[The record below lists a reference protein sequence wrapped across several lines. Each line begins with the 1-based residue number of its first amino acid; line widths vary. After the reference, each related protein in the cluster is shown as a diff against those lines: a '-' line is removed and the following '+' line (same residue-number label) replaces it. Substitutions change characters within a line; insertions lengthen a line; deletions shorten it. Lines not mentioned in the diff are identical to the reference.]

1 MSKNPLRKVPDPR
14 CLDVGSSILIPDQEL
29 PRHEAI
35 VTQSVDSQSQE
46 SHAHFTPLDHRRWLQ
61 EVFDRLEKPLA
72 AYAMKLVAGDW
83 NRAQD
88 CVQESFCRLCR
99 EDYRKVASHVDA
111 WLYKTCRNHAM
122 DIHRKEAR
130 MTVHSDS
137 APIVGLES
145 REKAPVQQIVQNE
158 EQSMMEA
165 QIALLPKLEQEVVQL
180 RLGQGLSYKQIAEV
194 TDLSVSHVGVLL
206 HQAVK
211 RLRVT
216 LAHPDGLTGA

>member
-1 MSKNPLRKVPDPR
+1 
-14 CLDVGSSILIPDQEL
+14 LDVGSSNSGPDQEF

-35 VTQSVDSQSQE
+35 VTQSVDPPSQADE
-46 SHAHFTPLDHRRWLQ
+46 VDHPGWLQ
-61 EVFDRLEKPLA
+61 EVFDRLEKPLS
-72 AYAMKLVAGDW
+72 AYAMKLVGGDW

-130 MTVHSDS
+130 MKVHSDS
-137 APIVGLES
+137 APIAGLKS
-145 REKAPVQQIVQNE
+145 RETAPVQKLVQSE
-158 EQSMMEA
+158 EHSLVEA
-165 QIALLPKLEQEVVQL
+165 QIALLPKLEQEVIQL
-180 RLGQGLSYKQIAEV
+180 RLAQGLSYKQIADV

-211 RLRVT
+211 RLRQS
-216 LAHPDGLTGA
+216 LGQADGVNGE